1 MASEYVAVSEVNAA
15 TAATV
20 IAGEWAAEIKGV
32 VATRGN
38 GTVMIKTV
46 ITVSSGGTIAGIG
59 RVAASAATSAS
70 KVRIATTTI
79 RAKNP

>member
-1 MASEYVAVSEVNAA
+1 MTSEYVAVSEVNAA

-59 RVAASAATSAS
+59 RVASAATSAS

-79 RAKNP
+79 RAKHP